1 MFSRL
6 FIWTI
11 RRVTMKLNNINLM
24 MALIWL
30 FVLIMTII
38 PLSWCIWVARAVSL
52 LFSVIYLAGWFDGK
66 KEE

>member
-1 MFSRL
+1 
-6 FIWTI
+6 
-11 RRVTMKLNNINLM
+11 MKLNNINLM